1 MTNDQREVFWHNFR
15 AIRAK
20 FIGSTPSDVARQK
33 PFYRMPMHVQILVV
47 SGIVQ
52 QLSAS

>member
-20 FIGSTPSDVARQK
+20 FIGSASSDVAQQK
-33 PFYRMPMHVQILVV
+33 PFYRMPLHVQILVA
-47 SGIVQ
+47 SGVVQ
-52 QLSAS
+52 PLSAS